1 MSVGTHDR
9 RPTGGSQHF
18 HVDGQNNLS
27 DIRGGRMDLETK
39 WVVGII
45 DPRPPEDAASGC
57 TMLVHLLIQRIS
69 ADGAP
74 TKVHNGAYR
83 GWSCS

>member
-9 RPTGGSQHF
+9 RPTDGPQHF
-18 HVDGQNNLS
+18 NVDGQNNLLG
-27 DIRGGRMDLETK
+27 IRGGRMDLETK
-39 WVVGII
+39 WVVGI

-57 TMLVHLLIQRIS
+57 TMNVHLVIQRIS

-74 TKVHNGAYR
+74 TKVHNGACR